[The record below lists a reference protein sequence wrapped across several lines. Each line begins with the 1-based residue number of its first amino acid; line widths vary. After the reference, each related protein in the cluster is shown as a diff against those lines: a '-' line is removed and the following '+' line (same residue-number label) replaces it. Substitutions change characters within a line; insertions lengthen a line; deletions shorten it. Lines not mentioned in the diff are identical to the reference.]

1 MIYRLIEKLESKN
14 MTKSSDSKAKSAKL
28 DSKNTTDNQRNATGC
43 PFHQQTPNIDNNSR
57 ELEQDI
63 HQDFNNEMS
72 YGDYLQLGQVLSAQ
86 KPLSGEHDEM
96 LFIIIHQTSELWL
109 KLAGHEL
116 QSAIAYIKAED
127 FGPAFKVIAR
137 VKQIFMQLTQSWNI
151 LSTLTPSDYLKFRD
165 DLGHSS
171 GFQSCGYRKLEF
183 LLGNK
188 NADMLKIHQANSTAY
203 QELDTLLKQNSL
215 YDEVIIAL
223 AKAGFDIDS
232 TVRERDVTQAYQRND
247 SVLAAWLNVY
257 QQPGI
262 YFELYELAEKL
273 VDIEDA
279 FQQWRFKHMYT
290 VQRIIGYKK
299 GTGGSSG
306 VGFLKKALDV
316 SFFPEL
322 FEVRTHL

>member
-1 MIYRLIEKLESKN
+1 MSN
-14 MTKSSDSKAKSAKL
+14 
-28 DSKNTTDNQRNATGC
+28 TGC
-43 PFHQQTPNIDNNSR
+43 PFSGDANKR
-57 ELEQDI
+57 ELEQNI
-63 HQDFNNEMS
+63 HTDFSDDMS
-72 YGDYLQLGQVLSAQ
+72 YGDYLKLDQVLSAQ
-86 KPLSGEHDEM
+86 QPLSKEHDEM
-96 LFIIIHQTSELWL
+96 LFIVIHQSSELWL

-116 QSAIAYIKAED
+116 SKAVECLREDD

-137 VKQIFMQLTQSWNI
+137 VKQIFIQLTQSWNI
-151 LSTLTPSDYLKFRD
+151 LSTLTPVDYLKFRD
-165 DLGHSS
+165 DLGRSS
-171 GFQSCGYRKLEF
+171 GFQSHGYRKLEF

-188 NADMLKIHQANSTAY
+188 NGDMLKIHQQNSHAY
-203 QELDTLLKQNSL
+203 QELELLLNSPSL

-223 AKAGFDIDS
+223 VKAGFNIDES
-232 TVRERDVTQAYQRND
+232 VLNRDVTKAYQSNE
-247 SVLAAWLNVY
+247 SVVKAWLSVY
-257 QQPGI
+257 QQPDK

-273 VDIEDA
+273 VDIEDS